1 MDTALRDWLVVGC
14 SLASLCVSLT
24 VPLVTNFLNTLRRR
38 ADHGRGLRKNSY
50 TAIVGLAVQACE
62 RFLSASIRQKLYR
75 QRQGNAQISAHVD
88 EDLGAGWT
96 ALEDLRKRL
105 HTDQLICSDKVLA
118 LVSNAD
124 KYFWSSESLFRA
136 YDHTAVDI
144 DDLHAYTQDFIA
156 KLRHRCRFEVGLK
169 WHH

>member
-1 MDTALRDWLVVGC
+1 M
-14 SLASLCVSLT
+14 
-24 VPLVTNFLNTLRRR
+24 
-38 ADHGRGLRKNSY
+38 
-50 TAIVGLAVQACE
+50 AIVGLAAQACE
-62 RFLSASIRQKLYR
+62 RFMSASIRQKLYR
-75 QRQGNAQISAHVD
+75 QRQGNAEISAHVD

-105 HTDQLICSDKVLA
+105 HTDQLICSDKVLV

-124 KYFWSSESLFRA
+124 KHFWSSESLFRA

-156 KLRHRCRFEVGLK
+156 KLRRRCRWEIGLT